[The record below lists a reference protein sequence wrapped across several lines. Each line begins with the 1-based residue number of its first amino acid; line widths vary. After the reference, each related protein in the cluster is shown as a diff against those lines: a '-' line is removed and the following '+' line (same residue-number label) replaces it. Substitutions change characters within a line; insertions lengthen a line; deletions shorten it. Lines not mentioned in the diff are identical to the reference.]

1 MKQRDLLILGDA
13 EWRAYAEQ
21 YNRNLPMCFR
31 IGGLSIQTYMKE
43 NGIDHPDFTWLQT
56 DLLRPAFQHL
66 CFRHRLDVY
75 SILIAI
81 QGLTT
86 PYDARYIVS
95 KQDYNNLM
103 RESERNN
110 LIPCIL
116 PVSIDTKKPV
126 VGGVHLIH
134 AKTEEPVQ
142 LDNSVRHDQVPM
154 SAWEIN
160 SMGVQVVIQDLRK
173 EGIERIQYC
182 DVVGIEP
189 QIWFEKDGKRCYVIV
204 RTTSAGKRNST
215 FEINKTLLA
224 RVADCDGYFADV
236 QLASASPILRDE
248 FGNIVPLS
256 KRDGEEDV
264 WLWRGDGFY
273 INYRGIQKLGQA
285 IRENSFIKVV
295 EKPSYGI

>member
-1 MKQRDLLILGDA
+1 
-13 EWRAYAEQ
+13 
-21 YNRNLPMCFR
+21 MCYR

-43 NGIDHPDFTWLQT
+43 NGIDHPDFTWLQA

-95 KQDYNNLM
+95 KQDYDNLL
-103 RESERNN
+103 RESQRNN

-126 VGGVHLIH
+126 EDGIHLIH
-134 AKTEEPVQ
+134 AQTEQPIQ

-160 SMGVQVVIQDLRK
+160 SMGVQIVVQDLRK

-189 QIWFEKDGKRCYVIV
+189 QVWFEKDGKNCYVIV

-224 RVADCDGYFADV
+224 RVADSDGYFADV
-236 QLASASPILRDE
+236 QIASASPVLKDE
-248 FGNIVPLS
+248 YGNIVPPS
-256 KRDGEEDV
+256 RRFGDEDV
-264 WLWRGDGFY
+264 WLWRGDPFHIKY
-273 INYRGIQKLGQA
+273 CGIQKIGQA